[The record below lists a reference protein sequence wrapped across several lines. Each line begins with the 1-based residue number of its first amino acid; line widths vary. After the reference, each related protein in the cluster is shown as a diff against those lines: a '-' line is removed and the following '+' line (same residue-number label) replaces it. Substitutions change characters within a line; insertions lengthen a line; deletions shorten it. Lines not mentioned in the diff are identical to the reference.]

1 MKMSENSLEK
11 IKSVVLFVLVLNC
24 STAAHSASFDCA
36 KAGSKIE
43 KMICTDSAL
52 SKLDQDLGTIF
63 KSVKTGDTEIVG
75 AQKKWLRERRN
86 TCQDIDCLL
95 SAYKGRI
102 DELTGSKACP
112 IKDDSLNGGWARVK
126 GGFFEEMNFS
136 VDSGTQ
142 VFFSWIHHRPEMAG
156 TWEVRQ
162 CVIQIKSNSDEKMQF
177 EFKVQKIE
185 KNKLYVFDSETNMN
199 AIYKKIQSVH

>member
-1 MKMSENSLEK
+1 MSENSLEK

-24 STAAHSASFDCA
+24 SIAAHSASFDCA
-36 KAGSKIE
+36 KASSKIE
-43 KMICTDSAL
+43 KMICADSAL
-52 SKLDQDLGTIF
+52 SKLDQDLGAIF
-63 KSVKTGDTEIVG
+63 KSAKSGDAEIIG
-75 AQKKWLRERRN
+75 EQKIWLQKKRN
-86 TCQDIDCLL
+86 TCQDIDCLVN
-95 SAYKGRI
+95 AYKGRI
-102 DELTGSKACP
+102 DELKGSKICP
-112 IKDDSLNGGWARVK
+112 IKDDSLHGGWVRVK

-162 CVIQIKSNSDEKMQF
+162 CTILIKSNSDEKMQF

-185 KNKLYVFDSETNMN
+185 KDKLYVLDSETNMN
-199 AIYKKIQSVH
+199 AIYKKVKTAH